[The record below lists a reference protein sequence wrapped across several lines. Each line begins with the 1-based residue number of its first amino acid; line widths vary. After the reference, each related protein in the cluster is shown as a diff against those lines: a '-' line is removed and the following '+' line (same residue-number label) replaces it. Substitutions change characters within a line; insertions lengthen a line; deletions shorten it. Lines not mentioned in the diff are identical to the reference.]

1 MSGFEKLPLPCGSS
15 GISRFI
21 EDANPMARKKTPRR
35 KIPAGHETAVL
46 VKSARRC
53 LLCFHLNGDLG
64 EKHGQVAHLDG
75 NRSNAAEDNLAFICL
90 PHHSVFDST
99 TRQHKNYTIHEL
111 KRLRTKLYK
120 AIAEGKHI
128 ATTGTVA
135 AGGEADSKTL
145 AALIKLMTTN
155 GCMDWLRGAN
165 FAGWSFDWKRID
177 AVEEFASR
185 RGPEYEFIDPD
196 VERLRKVLYDA
207 SRQLMSLL
215 ATETFPVGNGN
226 RQAIP
231 EEWESEQPERFR
243 KAIEAIHGAAD
254 KVCGAY
260 DELVRV
266 ARKKFLP

>member
-1 MSGFEKLPLPCGSS
+1 
-15 GISRFI
+15 
-21 EDANPMARKKTPRR
+21 MARKKAPRR

-64 EKHGQVAHLDG
+64 EKHGQVAQSEQRGRRQPSVHLPASPQ
-75 NRSNAAEDNLAFICL
+75 RL
-90 PHHSVFDST
+90 DST

-120 AIAEGKHI
+120 TVADGKHI

-135 AGGEADSKTL
+135 AGGKADSKTL

-196 VERLRKVLYDA
+196 VEKLRKVLYDA
-207 SRQLMSLL
+207 SRQLMGLL
-215 ATETFPVGNGN
+215 ATETFPVGNGD

-260 DELVRV
+260 DELVRA
-266 ARKKFLP
+266 ARKKFLPSMWLRLTIALK

>member
-1 MSGFEKLPLPCGSS
+1 MVHKKAP
-15 GISRFI
+15 
-21 EDANPMARKKTPRR
+21 RKKV
-35 KIPAGHETAVL
+35 PAGHETAVL

-53 LLCFHLNGDLG
+53 LLCFHLNGDLM

-75 NRSNAAEDNLAFICL
+75 NRSNGAEDNLAFICL

-111 KRLRTKLYK
+111 NRLRRKLYK
-120 AIAEGKHI
+120 AVAEGEHI
-128 ATTGTVA
+128 ATVVTVA
-135 AGGEADSKTL
+135 AGRGADGKTL
-145 AALIKLMTTN
+145 AALIELMATS

-165 FAGWSFDWKRID
+165 FAGWSFDWKRLD

-185 RGPEYEFIDPD
+185 KGPEHEFIDPD
-196 VERLRKVLYDA
+196 VEKLRKALYAA

-243 KAIEAIHGAAD
+243 KAIEAIHAAAD
-254 KVCGAY
+254 KVCGSY
-260 DELVRV
+260 DELVRA
-266 ARKKFLP
+266 ARKKFLL